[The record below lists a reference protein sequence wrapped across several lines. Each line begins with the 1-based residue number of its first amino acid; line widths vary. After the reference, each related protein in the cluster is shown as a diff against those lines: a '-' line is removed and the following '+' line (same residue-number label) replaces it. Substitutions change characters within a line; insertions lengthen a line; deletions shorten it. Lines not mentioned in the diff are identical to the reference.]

1 VGDTPSIKSTLLT
14 LPYIIAPLTYTQLN
28 PIKTIAKNIKKH
40 TIIITLIIPLMIDK
54 IVPAIA
60 LFAFVV
66 PFFLAIEEKIK
77 EKMPKGIHPTK
88 DNIPNT
94 IENVA

>member
-1 VGDTPSIKSTLLT
+1 
-14 LPYIIAPLTYTQLN
+14 
-28 PIKTIAKNIKKH
+28 
-40 TIIITLIIPLMIDK
+40 MDK

-60 LFAFVV
+60 LFVFVV

-88 DNIPNT
+88 DTIPNT

>member
-1 VGDTPSIKSTLLT
+1 
-14 LPYIIAPLTYTQLN
+14 
-28 PIKTIAKNIKKH
+28 
-40 TIIITLIIPLMIDK
+40 MMDK